1 MFKKITKK
9 ASGGRV
15 REHEEH
21 VEGGETDL
29 KQAAVDQEMRD
40 ETIKD
45 DTEGGEY
52 QRRVAVA

>member
-15 REHEEH
+15 REDEEH
-21 VEGGETDL
+21 VVAGETDL

-45 DTEGGEY
+45 NTEDGEY